1 MGPHSEGW
9 AGAVCPPTLRPF
21 GPCVQQ
27 SRCTVGTMPR
37 HVTIRLDEE
46 FHDRLKARAAA
57 QGTTVTALITEVT
70 ERELDEDRKNFLSG
84 IEEFAVHWG
93 YFQERFGH

>member
-1 MGPHSEGW
+1 MSL
-9 AGAVCPPTLRPF
+9 PTLVPF
-21 GPCVQQ
+21 PPWVQQ
-27 SRCTVGTMPR
+27 GRCTVKSMSR

-46 FHDRLKARAAA
+46 FHERLKARAAA
-57 QGTTVTALITEVT
+57 LGTTVTALITEVT

-84 IEEFAVHWG
+84 IEEFADHWA

>member
-1 MGPHSEGW
+1 MTAMLRMRVEN
-9 AGAVCPPTLRPF
+9 AETGARTAAPLY
-21 GPCVQQ
+21 
-27 SRCTVGTMPR
+27 VGGMSR

-70 ERELDEDRKNFLSG
+70 TRELDEDREKFLAG
-84 IEEFAVHWG
+84 VEEFAEHWD
-93 YFQERFGH
+93 YFQERFGK

>member
-1 MGPHSEGW
+1 MS
-9 AGAVCPPTLRPF
+9 
-21 GPCVQQ
+21 
-27 SRCTVGTMPR
+27 R

-70 ERELDEDRKNFLSG
+70 TRELDEDRERFLAG
-84 IEEFAVHWG
+84 VEEFAEHWD
-93 YFQERFGH
+93 YFQERFGK

>member
-1 MGPHSEGW
+1 M
-9 AGAVCPPTLRPF
+9 ALYVGAM
-21 GPCVQQ
+21 
-27 SRCTVGTMPR
+27 SR

-70 ERELDEDRKNFLSG
+70 TRELDEDRERFLAG
-84 IEEFAVHWG
+84 VEEFAEHWD
-93 YFQERFGH
+93 YFQERFGK